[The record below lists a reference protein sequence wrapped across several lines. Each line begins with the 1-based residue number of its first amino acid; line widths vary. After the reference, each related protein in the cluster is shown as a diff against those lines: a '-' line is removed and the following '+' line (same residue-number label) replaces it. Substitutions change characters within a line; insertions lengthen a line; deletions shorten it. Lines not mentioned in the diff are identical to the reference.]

1 MSEGSVFEGEDG
13 GESEKISERALLE
26 GDEGEGGIEGGVS
39 AMTIGGM
46 LEAGCRGSCA
56 GQLTVGCE
64 TVVVQQEVLE
74 DLSQGSELRLPGMLP
89 DSSGKISK
97 RDPHWSPLPIEPQ
110 KIFETS
116 TSSHHRTAIFR

>member
-46 LEAGCRGSCA
+46 LEAGC
-56 GQLTVGCE
+56 
-64 TVVVQQEVLE
+64 
-74 DLSQGSELRLPGMLP
+74 
-89 DSSGKISK
+89 
-97 RDPHWSPLPIEPQ
+97 
-110 KIFETS
+110 
-116 TSSHHRTAIFR
+116 